1 VVRSSQVPVSSG
13 DSIYPSEKGSGG
25 LSGGRPVWLMGIEA
39 AGKASSLISF
49 WFNGRRETALAV
61 LGDYRT

>member
-1 VVRSSQVPVSSG
+1 
-13 DSIYPSEKGSGG
+13 
-25 LSGGRPVWLMGIEA
+25 MGIEA